1 MIFGL
6 DFWMDSLL
14 LYDLAACRYYINL
27 AMDPSVSSGSVS
39 GNKSFNKLLGAT
51 AQ

>member
-1 MIFGL
+1 
-6 DFWMDSLL
+6 MDSFLF
-14 LYDLAACRYYINL
+14 YDLAECRYYINL